1 MCILSVIVPVYNV
14 EKYLKKCVDSIMN
27 QDLASSEYEV
37 ILVNDGST
45 DNSYN
50 IALELSKTSSNI
62 KIISQTNQGL
72 SSARNSGMREAL
84 GKYIMFVDSDD
95 YLQPNCLKRLIT
107 VCEENQLDICH
118 FRLTCLRPKGD
129 FMGSIGNLHF
139 DTIYTGKAIL
149 TDGMLIGSACSNI
162 YNTSF
167 LHKFDLYF
175 HVGITHED
183 VEFTTRL
190 FCHVKRVLIIRD
202 TIYYYIYNDKSLSK
216 DVNFEKQ
223 NKFISDSAVI
233 AALAR
238 DYANNNVDDIE
249 IRNLVLRRVNS
260 SVIGSLVGLIKN
272 PKLPES
278 IVANLVEKYY
288 SLKLLP
294 LKGHCLKWYM
304 TFIGHFFS
312 NRSVFLFFYNFRYN
326 GKG

>member
-1 MCILSVIVPVYNV
+1 MCLLSIIVPVYNV

-27 QDLASSEYEV
+27 QDIDSSEYEV

-50 IALELSKTSSNI
+50 IALELSQESSNI

-72 SSARNSGMREAL
+72 SSARNTGMKEAK
-84 GKYIMFVDSDD
+84 GKYFMFVDSDD
-95 YLQPNCLKRLIT
+95 YLQPNCLKRLISI
-107 VCEENQLDICH
+107 CETKQLDICH

-129 FMGSIGNLHF
+129 FMSSIGSLQF
-139 DTIYTGKAIL
+139 DTIYSGKTL
-149 TDGMLIGSACSNI
+149 LEDGMLIGSACSNI
-162 YNTSF
+162 YNSSF
-167 LHKFDLYF
+167 LHRYNLSF

-190 FCHVKRVLIIRD
+190 LCHVKRALIITD
-202 TIYYYIYNDKSLSK
+202 TIYYYIFNDKSLSK
-216 DVNFEKQ
+216 DIDFEKQ
-223 NKFISDSAVI
+223 KRFISDSAVI

-249 IRNLVLRRVNS
+249 IRNIVLRRVNS

-272 PKLPES
+272 PRLPKT
-278 IVANLVEKYY
+278 IVANLVDKYF

-294 LKGHCLKWYM
+294 FKGHCLKWYM
-304 TFIGHFFS
+304 TFIGHLLS
-312 NRSVFLFFYNFRYN
+312 NRSVYLFFYNLRCH
-326 GKG
+326 GKD